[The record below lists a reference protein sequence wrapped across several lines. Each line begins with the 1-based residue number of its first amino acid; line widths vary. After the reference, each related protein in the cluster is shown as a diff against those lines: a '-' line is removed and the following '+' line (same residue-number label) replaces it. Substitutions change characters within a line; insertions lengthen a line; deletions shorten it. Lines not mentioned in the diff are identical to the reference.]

1 MMAGIKKERVLL
13 FEEINRHLLEDDK
26 PSEYISDLSKT
37 PIFKEYPLNMLLQL
51 KNTDQS
57 PKYHPE
63 GSVWNHTML
72 VLDEAAKVR
81 EQSKNPRVFMWA
93 ALLHDIGKPDT
104 TKMRRG
110 RLTSYDHDI
119 VGARLATDFL
129 QVYTDEEEFI
139 KQVAYMVR
147 YHMHMLYVLRNLPH
161 GDVKNLL
168 KQVDIDEIALLCRCD
183 RFGRKG
189 ANREEEEEAYRE
201 FLQRLRVMISVS

>member
-1 MMAGIKKERVLL
+1 MIAGMKEEKHLF
-13 FEEINRHLLEDDK
+13 FEEMTRHLLKDAK
-26 PSEYISDLSKT
+26 PSDYITELSKADV
-37 PIFKEYPLNMLLQL
+37 FKEYPLKMLQRL
-51 KNTDQS
+51 KTTDQS

-81 EQSKNPRVFMWA
+81 EQSKAPRVFMWS

-147 YHMHMLYVLRNLPH
+147 YHMHMLYVLRNLPY
-161 GDVKNLL
+161 GDVKNLVR
-168 KQVDIDEIALLCRCD
+168 QVDLDEIALLCRCD
-183 RFGRKG
+183 RLGREG
-189 ANREEEEEAYRE
+189 ADREEEEEAYRE
-201 FLQRLRVMISVS
+201 FLLR